1 MVTISFLSF
10 SFAGKLKACLT
21 CVTTSVVFPD
31 ALPSNFSK
39 AFTTKAVYFLLPV
52 DPSYSITRSLPFS
65 FDPCKISIYGFF
77 S

>member
-1 MVTISFLSF
+1 MVTVSFLSF

-39 AFTTKAVYFLLPV
+39 AFTTFIEFHKHSKEL
-52 DPSYSITRSLPFS
+52 DIT
-65 FDPCKISIYGFF
+65 K
-77 S
+77 